1 MSACRQVLETVC
13 GLSGV
18 TDEDCRIVR
27 RVCDAVS
34 TRAARLAGAG
44 ITTVVK
50 KINKLDECTVGIDGS
65 LYKFHPRFKHK
76 LVSDSRLCN

>member
-1 MSACRQVLETVC
+1 MSACRKVLEIEC

-27 RVCDAVS
+27 RVCEAVS

-44 ITTVVK
+44 ITTVVR
-50 KINKLDECTVGIDGS
+50 KINKLDKCTVAIDGS
-65 LYKFHPRFKHK
+65 LYKFHPQFKHK
-76 LVSDSRLCN
+76 LVELILA